1 MGSSRNL
8 IKELEAAGWTLDR
21 VSGSHHIFVKPGCLS
36 ISVPHP
42 RKDLGRGIETKLRKA
57 AGLR

>member
-8 IKELEAAGWTLDR
+8 IKDLEKAGWELDR
-21 VSGSHHIFVKPGCLS
+21 VSGSHHIFVKAGHLS

-42 RKDLGRGIETKLRKA
+42 RADLGRGIEHKLRKA
-57 AGLR
+57 AGLK

>member
-8 IKELEAAGWTLDR
+8 IKDLEKAGWSLDR
-21 VSGSHHIFVKPGCLS
+21 VSGSHHIFVKHGMLS

-42 RKDLGRGIETKLRKA
+42 RADLGRGIEHALRKA
-57 AGLR
+57 AGLK

>member
-8 IKELEAAGWTLDR
+8 IKDLNRAGWTLDR
-21 VSGSHHIFVKPGCLS
+21 VSGSHHIFVKEGMVS

-42 RKDLGRGIETKLRKA
+42 RADLGKGIEHALRKA
-57 AGLR
+57 AGLK